1 MHEAALPS
9 RKHGPLTYEHF
20 PLAVGL
26 GHLVS
31 TAHLVQAHAP
41 QNEDNKAWTTAVL
54 PGGLVLMPV
63 PIAGAGE
70 GRREGEGERRMLI
83 MCICIYSIYTS
94 LFHDIIPLVAQIPVK
109 NRPAMQE
116 TRV

>member
-9 RKHGPLTYEHF
+9 RKYAPLTYEHF

-41 QNEDNKAWTTAVL
+41 QNEDNKARTTAVL

-63 PIAGAGE
+63 PIAGA
-70 GRREGEGERRMLI
+70 GEGERRMLI

-94 LFHDIIPLVAQIPVK
+94 LFHDVIPLVAQIPVK